1 MLSLKQITDDSYP
14 VCVIVKKS
22 TGKVL
27 ETVFY
32 TEPTREFKKQ
42 KIPFETQ
49 VEDYIDDESEDDE
62 IEGML
67 VLKDKYAFEMVPTC
81 NNSEKMPRFINY
93 YLSSSNSGKSYQI
106 AKLCKRYIQQF
117 PDNLIAYASANCIT
131 NDKNYDEIRDK
142 IKIVD
147 VLNLQSTIDF
157 SQEEYRN
164 SLWVWD
170 DCDSGFSVSMQDL
183 DSRLTPEE
191 LDQMTVTDKQKALR
205 MLKAKCEAASEWVS
219 KSIQSMMMNGRKY
232 NESLC
237 IVGHKPFEGRF
248 ENKIVGEASGVVL
261 FPASMKK
268 NLLQEFIIK
277 KLSFEKVDAEEI
289 LKKLDWFQY
298 DFLFISHRSSKPFI
312 ITPDRIKIYS
322 S

>member
-22 TGKVL
+22 TGKVV

-32 TEPTREFKKQ
+32 TEPSREFKKQ
-42 KIPFETQ
+42 KTSFEEQ
-49 VEDYIDDESEDDE
+49 AKNYFAEESENE

-81 NNSEKMPRFINY
+81 NDGEKMPRFINY
-93 YLSSSNSGKSYQI
+93 YLSASNSGKSFQI
-106 AKLCKRYIQQF
+106 AKLCKRYLQAF
-117 PDNLIAYASANCIT
+117 PENKIAYASANDIT
-131 NDKNYDEIRDK
+131 NDKNYDDIREK
-142 IKIVD
+142 INIVD

-157 SQEEYRN
+157 SQEDYHN
-164 SLWVWD
+164 TLFVWD
-170 DCDSGFSVSMQDL
+170 DCDSGFSVSMTDL
-183 DSRLTPEE
+183 DARLTPEE
-191 LDQMTVTDKQKALR
+191 LEKLTVTDKQKALR
-205 MLKAKCEAASEWVS
+205 MLKAKCEAASEWVA

-277 KLSFEKVDAEEI
+277 KLSFEKVDAEEM
-289 LKKLDWFQY
+289 LKKIDWFQY
-298 DFLFISHRSSKPFI
+298 DFLFISHRSSRPFI